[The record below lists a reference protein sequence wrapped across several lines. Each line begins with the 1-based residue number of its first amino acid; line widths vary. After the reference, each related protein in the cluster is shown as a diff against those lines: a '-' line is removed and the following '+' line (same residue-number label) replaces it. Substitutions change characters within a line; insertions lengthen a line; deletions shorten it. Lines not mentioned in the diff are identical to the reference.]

1 MVLDDLSKLGTRT
14 FYSVVASEGVAAIY
28 DFRER
33 PPVDPESFSTGENR
47 NPALLSGCVGVQPA
61 RRW

>member
-28 DFRER
+28 EFRQG
-33 PPVDPESFSTGENR
+33 PQGGPEAVAPDAGRLSSQ
-47 NPALLSGCVGVQPA
+47 LSGCVAVEPA
-61 RRW
+61 RHW